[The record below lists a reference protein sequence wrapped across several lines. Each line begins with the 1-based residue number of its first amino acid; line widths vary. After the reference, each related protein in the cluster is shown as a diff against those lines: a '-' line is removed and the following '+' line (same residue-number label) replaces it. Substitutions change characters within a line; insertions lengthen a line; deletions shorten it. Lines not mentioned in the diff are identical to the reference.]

1 MPQNEILFNELH
13 NNYVLFRRTLIK
25 ELRTRLGDKFSS
37 PNFIEILSIID
48 RGIVYSRD
56 IAKVMG
62 MSPSAVAQQINQL
75 EADKLV
81 VRKRTLH
88 DKRVIRLVL
97 TPTGKELLAD
107 GRKEL
112 VRSLDK
118 MTAVLDDKELAEFC
132 ALFAKISKEQ

>member
-13 NNYVLFRRTLIK
+13 SNYVQFRRTLIK

-37 PNFIEILSIID
+37 PNLIEILSIID

-97 TPTGKELLAD
+97 TPTGQELLAD

-112 VRSLDK
+112 ARSLDK

-132 ALFAKISKEQ
+132 ALFAKISKDQ